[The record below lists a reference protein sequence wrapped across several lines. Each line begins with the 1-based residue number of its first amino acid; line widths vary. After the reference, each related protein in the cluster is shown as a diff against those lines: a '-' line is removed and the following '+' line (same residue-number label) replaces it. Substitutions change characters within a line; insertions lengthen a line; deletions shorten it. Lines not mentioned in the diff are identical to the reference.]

1 MDGRAVNAGRGT
13 DVYPLVVMSGQQQR
27 NDRADAGR
35 GGDADA
41 EMRALYETHSSA
53 LLSYLMR
60 LTKGDR
66 HRAEDLLQ
74 ETLLRA
80 WRHPEARVDGEWSRA
95 WLFMVARR
103 LFIDHVRATLARP
116 TEVPDERLQE
126 RPQTDQGIE
135 RITEQEQILEAVL
148 GLPPRFRDVLIEIYF
163 RDRSVAMAAEILG
176 VPEGTVKSRTY
187 YALRALRER
196 LVEQGMLGRDSDD

>member
-1 MDGRAVNAGRGT
+1 VNGVGGVR
-13 DVYPLVVMSGQQQR
+13 VYPLVVISGRQQR
-27 NDRADAGR
+27 TDRAET
-35 GGDADA
+35 GGGADADA
-41 EMRALYETHSSA
+41 DVRALYETHGSA

-74 ETLLRA
+74 ETLIRA

-116 TEVPDERLQE
+116 TEVSDERLQE
-126 RPQTDQGIE
+126 RPQADQSIE

-196 LVEQGMLGRDSDD
+196 LVEQGLLPGGPADET

>member
-1 MDGRAVNAGRGT
+1 MNGAGGAV
-13 DVYPLVVMSGQQQR
+13 VYPLVATGGGQEQTSTPSE
-27 NDRADAGR
+27 AGFSD
-35 GGDADA
+35 DADA
-41 EMRALYETHSSA
+41 ALRALYESHGSA

-80 WRHPEARVDGEWSRA
+80 WRHPEARVNGEWSRP

-103 LFIDHVRATLARP
+103 LFIDHVRATMARP
-116 TEVPDERLQE
+116 TEVGDERLHD
-126 RPQTDQGIE
+126 RPAIDDGIE
-135 RITEQEQILEAVL
+135 QYSEQRQLLEAVL
-148 GLPPRFRDVLIEIYF
+148 DLPPRFRDVLIEVYF
-163 RDRSVAMAAEILG
+163 RDRSVAKAAEVLG
-176 VPEGTVKSRTY
+176 VPEGTIKSRTY

-196 LVEQGMLGRDSDD
+196 FAERGLLDSDEPADRF